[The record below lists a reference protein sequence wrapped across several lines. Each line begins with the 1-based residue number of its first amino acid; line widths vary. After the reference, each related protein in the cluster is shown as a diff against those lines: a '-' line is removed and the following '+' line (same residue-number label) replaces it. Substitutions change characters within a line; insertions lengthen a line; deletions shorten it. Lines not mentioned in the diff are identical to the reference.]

1 MYHYINVSDFYTF
14 LNVFNSKM
22 IIYQFKNPKKKNEN
36 RDLYFHRR
44 LFWKKDY
51 LAQIYFSMFLI

>member
-22 IIYQFKNPKKKNEN
+22 IIYQFKNPKKKMKIEISIFIG
-36 RDLYFHRR
+36 DYFG
-44 LFWKKDY
+44 KK
-51 LAQIYFSMFLI
+51 II